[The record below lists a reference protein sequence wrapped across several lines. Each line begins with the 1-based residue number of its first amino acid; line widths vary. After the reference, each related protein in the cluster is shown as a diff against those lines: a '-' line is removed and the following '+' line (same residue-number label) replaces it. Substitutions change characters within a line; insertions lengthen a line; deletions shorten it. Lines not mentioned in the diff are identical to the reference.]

1 MKKEN
6 ASLHWTVALYLA
18 LFTICVTANKLYPMK
33 TAVAAEDNMAN
44 SFDDIV
50 SSSKSNVPVVD
61 SNELFPEM
69 VHEEGDDIC
78 QVAYRRCK
86 ANNNRK
92 KPLLSTSP
100 ALVQNNPIAI
110 VSGKANYR
118 LSFDIVP
125 TGIISGWASILH
137 FTTVNNCYALPL
149 NVRTTFTLECKGKDV
164 KLTVGGKVYTATQP
178 TYRYTGKFIVYA
190 GDPWYDAAKA
200 QINRLNYK
208 ILPTAAGV
216 NAALENDGMN
226 LAEKAPQAAFAS
238 LTKSLQCEWDFLQR
252 VVPDCAD
259 AFTPLNKKIKK
270 QFFPAMLGA
279 GVTEA
284 EEALFALPTSLA
296 GLGIFDP
303 TKTATLAYQTSRQG
317 NKVLVEAVK
326 VVVFDPAQHLEA
338 LRAARKHHDNIKEE
352 TYQSVLDSIF
362 MQFISKRTRAIK
374 KAISGKTSAWL
385 SVLLIA
391 TCHSDLSPAQFRDGL
406 AVHYMRDPADLPSK
420 CDGCGASLT
429 LQHALDC
436 KVGGLVIQRHNE
448 IRDCIGDIAAQV
460 WTQVV
465 LEPIVRE
472 AETQVGDSGLRLDLG
487 VHGVWQPHAGRGAI

>member
-1 MKKEN
+1 
-6 ASLHWTVALYLA
+6 
-18 LFTICVTANKLYPMK
+18 
-33 TAVAAEDNMAN
+33 
-44 SFDDIV
+44 
-50 SSSKSNVPVVD
+50 
-61 SNELFPEM
+61 
-69 VHEEGDDIC
+69 
-78 QVAYRRCK
+78 
-86 ANNNRK
+86 
-92 KPLLSTSP
+92 
-100 ALVQNNPIAI
+100 
-110 VSGKANYR
+110 
-118 LSFDIVP
+118 
-125 TGIISGWASILH
+125 
-137 FTTVNNCYALPL
+137 
-149 NVRTTFTLECKGKDV
+149 
-164 KLTVGGKVYTATQP
+164 
-178 TYRYTGKFIVYA
+178 
-190 GDPWYDAAKA
+190 
-200 QINRLNYK
+200 
-208 ILPTAAGV
+208 
-216 NAALENDGMN
+216 
-226 LAEKAPQAAFAS
+226 
-238 LTKSLQCEWDFLQR
+238 
-252 VVPDCAD
+252 
-259 AFTPLNKKIKK
+259 
-270 QFFPAMLGA
+270 MLGA

-284 EEALFALPTSLA
+284 EEALFALPTSLG